1 MDYEN
6 IDKGN
11 KDNNN
16 DSDDNDDNNDN
27 DGVLKLK
34 GRKHLYILN
43 AIIY

>member
-6 IDKGN
+6 INKDN

-27 DGVLKLK
+27 DGDLKLK
-34 GRKHLYILN
+34 GRKIYI
-43 AIIY
+43 Y

>member
-27 DGVLKLK
+27 DGDLKLK
-34 GRKHLYILN
+34 GRKIYI
-43 AIIY
+43 Y

>member
-11 KDNNN
+11 NDNNN

-27 DGVLKLK
+27 DNVNYTIDCKL
-34 GRKHLYILN
+34 LILL
-43 AIIY
+43 

>member
-11 KDNNN
+11 NDNNN

-27 DGVLKLK
+27 DGDLKLK
-34 GRKHLYILN
+34 GRKIYI
-43 AIIY
+43 Y